1 MIRPAT
7 IEDIP
12 RIVELG
18 NMLHQESRYAAISF
32 SEEKVAA
39 LMKHLIQVDGVVFVA
54 EVDGEIVG
62 GIAGGVTEFWFST
75 EKQAFDYSFFL
86 APDARHGMQ
95 AVRLMVAFESW
106 AKLRGARQVD
116 MGITT
121 DIHVDKSARLYTGMG
136 YKDCGKL
143 FVKEIDYGNR
153 G

>member
-7 IEDIP
+7 VEDIP

-18 NMLHQESRYAAISF
+18 EMLHQESRYAPISF
-32 SEEKVAA
+32 SKEKVAA
-39 LMKHLIQVDGVVFVA
+39 LMRHLIEVEGVVFVA

-62 GIAGGVTEFWFST
+62 GIAGSVTEFWFST

-86 APDARHGMQ
+86 APEARHGMQ
-95 AVRLMVAFESW
+95 AVRLMVAFENW
-106 AKLRGARQVD
+106 AKLRGVRQID

-136 YKDCGKL
+136 YKECGKL
-143 FVKEIDYGNR
+143 FVKEIGNGNR